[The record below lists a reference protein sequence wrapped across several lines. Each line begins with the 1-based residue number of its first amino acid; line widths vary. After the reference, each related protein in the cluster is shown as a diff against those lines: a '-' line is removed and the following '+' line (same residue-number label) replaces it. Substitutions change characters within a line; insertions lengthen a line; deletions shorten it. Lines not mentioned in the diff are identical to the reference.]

1 MRTWTWLDN
10 HNDEKDDAETASE
23 HDELLLEVVAEQ
35 CNKLMARWNQ
45 LEQMYELR
53 KRREYESGESLDCGE
68 YECEIAEERAQCEA
82 DERGLEGRDAR
93 EYVDRRRDEIL
104 DEFDKQRA
112 QEIEKLLLEQQT
124 IERML
129 DGLGARLKRPYEH
142 WNEEERYM
150 EFMENR
156 TAYMDRYDY

>member
-10 HNDEKDDAETASE
+10 HNDEKDDAETAGE

-68 YECEIAEERAQCEA
+68 YECEIAEERAQEEA

-104 DEFDKQRA
+104 DEFDKQRV
-112 QEIEKLLLEQQT
+112 QETEKLLLEQQT

-129 DGLGARLKRPYEH
+129 YGLGARLRRPYEH